1 MTCHHRLCMELFQ
14 FELTLFICILLFSPN
29 LGKEMV
35 DYIADY
41 LENIR
46 DRRVFPDVKPGY
58 MKNLLPE
65 FAPVEGENWDAIF
78 ADVER
83 VIMPGIT
90 HWQSPYMHAYF
101 PALNSFPSLLGDMLA
116 DAINC
121 LGFTWASS
129 PACTELEVIVMNWLG
144 KMIGLP
150 DDFLHLHN
158 KSPGGGVIQTT
169 ASESTLVCL
178 LAGRTRA
185 IQRFHER
192 HPGFQDAEINARLVA
207 YCSDQAHSSVEKAA
221 LIGLVRMRFIEAD
234 DSLAMRG
241 KALREAIEDDIKQG
255 LVPFW
260 VCATLGTTGS
270 CSFDNLEEIGIVC
283 RDFNIWLHVDS
294 AYAGSAFICPE
305 FRTWLRGI
313 ERADS
318 IAFNPSKWLM
328 VHFDATALWIKDST
342 AVHRTFNVEPLYL
355 QHENSGV
362 SIDYM
367 HWQIPLSRRF
377 RALKVFFVLRSFGIK
392 GLQKHI
398 REGVRLAQKFEALV
412 LADHRFEIPAKRH
425 LGMVVFRIKGENEIT
440 ERLLKRLNHRGNLHC
455 IPSSLKGKYVIRF
468 TVTSTNTTVDD
479 IVKDWNEIRRVASMI
494 LDEMNITIS
503 NRNKVYLKD
512 AKEKNEAFG
521 SSLLLSNS
529 PLSPK
534 IVNGS
539 FAAIF
544 DADEF
549 LAKTYAGVR
558 IAHQESPSMRR
569 RVRGILMSGKQFS
582 LDSHMDVVVQSSFDS
597 GTNNSSTEAN
607 GTASPVKK
615 IKNPNPICEDSEEST
630 EDYPTARRSA
640 TPPAY
645 STTKIAAEYLSQH
658 SITSPSTPLP
668 SPRHKT
674 TATQTSQNP
683 YKPLH
688 ATVDAVSDEIAD
700 DLSSDRS
707 ALEKSNAQLVA
718 ATCKLLLANTQPTLA
733 PTSSTAPA
741 SLRTTPSPP
750 PPPPPPASAAAQP
763 NVDNN
768 NSTQQLQ
775 SQARMFIRANTMQEV
790 YHGKRYLEAGLAVAP
805 YNNYFANT
813 IINAGTPSGGATPTT
828 PSSADTPDAE
838 SQWTALFHSFDTAPA
853 VSVRSASAIPAR
865 LTNMESASM
874 RSTSTLPSIDES
886 ASECMSISSASTQAE
901 TCSMPA
907 QLLSK
912 RQNVPRFYS
921 APTGRATAMATTMTP
936 AVAVGSAA
944 ATLASFAANAATLS
958 EDETDA
964 DAWQVA
970 CCGSSEEYSI
980 TSSGVQSRS
989 SSLDLG

>member
-1 MTCHHRLCMELFQ
+1 MDVNEYRRR
-14 FELTLFICILLFSPN
+14 
-29 LGKEMV
+29 GKEMV

-58 MKNLLPE
+58 MRGLLPE
-65 FAPVEGENWDAIF
+65 FAPIEGENWDAIF

-90 HWQSPYMHAYF
+90 HWQSPHMHAYF

-169 ASESTLVCL
+169 ASEATLVCL

-241 KALREAIEDDIKQG
+241 KSLREAIEDDIKQG

-313 ERADS
+313 EKADS

-479 IVKDWNEIRRVASMI
+479 ILKDWNEIRRVASMI

-512 AKEKNEAFG
+512 TKDKSEAFG

-582 LDSHMDVVVQSSFDS
+582 LDSHMDVVVQNSFDS

-607 GTASPVKK
+607 GTTTPVKK
-615 IKNPNPICEDSEEST
+615 NKNPSSICEDSEES
-630 EDYPTARRSA
+630 
-640 TPPAY
+640 
-645 STTKIAAEYLSQH
+645 AEG
-658 SITSPSTPLP
+658 I
-668 SPRHKT
+668 
-674 TATQTSQNP
+674 
-683 YKPLH
+683 
-688 ATVDAVSDEIAD
+688 
-700 DLSSDRS
+700 
-707 ALEKSNAQLVA
+707 
-718 ATCKLLLANTQPTLA
+718 
-733 PTSSTAPA
+733 
-741 SLRTTPSPP
+741 
-750 PPPPPPASAAAQP
+750 
-763 NVDNN
+763 
-768 NSTQQLQ
+768 
-775 SQARMFIRANTMQEV
+775 
-790 YHGKRYLEAGLAVAP
+790 
-805 YNNYFANT
+805 
-813 IINAGTPSGGATPTT
+813 
-828 PSSADTPDAE
+828 PSS
-838 SQWTALFHSFDTAPA
+838 F
-853 VSVRSASAIPAR
+853 
-865 LTNMESASM
+865 
-874 RSTSTLPSIDES
+874 
-886 ASECMSISSASTQAE
+886 
-901 TCSMPA
+901 TC
-907 QLLSK
+907 
-912 RQNVPRFYS
+912 N
-921 APTGRATAMATTMTP
+921 
-936 AVAVGSAA
+936 
-944 ATLASFAANAATLS
+944 
-958 EDETDA
+958 
-964 DAWQVA
+964 
-970 CCGSSEEYSI
+970 
-980 TSSGVQSRS
+980 GV
-989 SSLDLG
+989 

>member
-1 MTCHHRLCMELFQ
+1 MDVNEYRRR
-14 FELTLFICILLFSPN
+14 
-29 LGKEMV
+29 GKEMV

-58 MKNLLPE
+58 MRGLLPE
-65 FAPVEGENWDAIF
+65 FAPIEGENWDAIF

-90 HWQSPYMHAYF
+90 HWQSPHMHAYF

-169 ASESTLVCL
+169 ASEATLVCL

-283 RDFNIWLHVDS
+283 RDFNIWLHVDC

-313 ERADS
+313 EKADS

-425 LGMVVFRIKGENEIT
+425 LGMVVFRIKGDNEIT

-512 AKEKNEAFG
+512 TKDKSEAFG

-597 GTNNSSTEAN
+597 GTNNSSIEAN
-607 GTASPVKK
+607 GSTTPVKK
-615 IKNPNPICEDSEEST
+615 NKNPSSICEDSEESA
-630 EDYPTARRSA
+630 EDYPTVKRTA
-640 TPPAY
+640 TSPNY
-645 STTKIAAEYLSQH
+645 STMKIAAEYLSQN
-658 SITSPSTPLP
+658 SISATTTLA
-668 SPRHKT
+668 SPRRKS
-674 TATQTSQNP
+674 TATQTPQHH

-688 ATVDAVSDEIAD
+688 ATLDEVSDETSE
-700 DLSSDRS
+700 DLLS
-707 ALEKSNAQLVA
+707 EKSVMDTANAQLVA
-718 ATCKLLLANTQPTLA
+718 ASCKLLLANTQPTLA
-733 PTSSTAPA
+733 ATSSTAPA

-750 PPPPPPASAAAQP
+750 LPVPQQQRAGNNNNFTQQMQAISNAASA
-763 NVDNN
+763 
-768 NSTQQLQ
+768 ST
-775 SQARMFIRANTMQEV
+775 RTIMRANTMQEV
-790 YHGKRYLEAGLAVAP
+790 YHGKRYLDTGVAVGPA
-805 YNNYFANT
+805 NNYFSNT
-813 IINAGTPSGGATPTT
+813 IINANTPSGGTTPTT
-828 PSSADTPDAE
+828 PSAETPDAE
-838 SQWTALFHSFDTAPA
+838 SQWSALFHSFDTAPA
-853 VSVRSASAIPAR
+853 PTVRGVSYLSGRLLNMDSVSA
-865 LTNMESASM
+865 

-886 ASECMSISSASTQAE
+886 ASECMSISSTSTPAD
-901 TCSMPA
+901 TFSMPA
-907 QLLSK
+907 QLLSN
-912 RQNVPRFYS
+912 RHNVTRFYS
-921 APTGRATAMATTMTP
+921 APSARPPAPSATMP
-936 AVAVGSAA
+936 S
-944 ATLASFAANAATLS
+944 TLASFSLNAMTLS

-970 CCGSSEEYSI
+970 RCGSSEDYSI
-980 TSSGVQSRS
+980 TSSGAQSRS
-989 SSLDLG
+989 SSLDLV

>member
-1 MTCHHRLCMELFQ
+1 MDVNEYRRR
-14 FELTLFICILLFSPN
+14 
-29 LGKEMV
+29 GKEMV

-58 MKNLLPE
+58 MRPLLPE
-65 FAPVEGENWDAIF
+65 FAPIEGENWDAIF

-90 HWQSPYMHAYF
+90 HWQSPHMHAYF

-169 ASESTLVCL
+169 ASEATLVCL

-185 IQRFHER
+185 IQRFHEH

-377 RALKVFFVLRSFGIK
+377 RALKVFFVLRSYGIK

-468 TVTSTNTTVDD
+468 TVTSTNTTADD

-512 AKEKNEAFG
+512 TKDKSEAFG

-582 LDSHMDVVVQSSFDS
+582 LDSHMDVVVQNSFDS
-597 GTNNSSTEAN
+597 GTNNSSAEGN
-607 GTASPVKK
+607 GTTTPGKK
-615 IKNPNPICEDSEEST
+615 GKNPNSICEDSEEST
-630 EDYPTARRSA
+630 EDYPTVKR
-640 TPPAY
+640 TDTLPAY
-645 STTKIAAEYLSQH
+645 STMKIAAEYLRRNPIS
-658 SITSPSTPLP
+658 TSMNFATPRYK
-668 SPRHKT
+668 S
-674 TATQTSQNP
+674 TATQTSQNH
-683 YKPLH
+683 YQPLH
-688 ATVDAVSDEIAD
+688 ATLNEASDETSE
-700 DLSSDRS
+700 DLLS
-707 ALEKSNAQLVA
+707 EKSVRDTANVQLVA
-718 ATCKLLLANTQPTLA
+718 ASCKLLLANSLPTLGA
-733 PTSSTAPA
+733 TSSTAPA

-750 PPPPPPASAAAQP
+750 LPAPQQQRTGNNNFTQQMQAISNAASA
-763 NVDNN
+763 
-768 NSTQQLQ
+768 STR
-775 SQARMFIRANTMQEV
+775 AIMRANTMQEV
-790 YHGKRYLEAGLAVAP
+790 YHGKRYLDTGLAVGP
-805 YNNYFANT
+805 TNNYFSNT
-813 IINAGTPSGGATPTT
+813 IINASTPSGGATPTT
-828 PSSADTPDAE
+828 PSAETPDAE
-838 SQWTALFHSFDTAPA
+838 SQWSALFHSFDTAPA
-853 VSVRSASAIPAR
+853 PTTRGVSYLSAR
-865 LTNMESASM
+865 LLNMDSLA

-886 ASECMSISSASTQAE
+886 ASECMSISSASTHAD
-901 TCSMPA
+901 TFSMPA
-907 QLLSK
+907 ESLSK
-912 RQNVPRFYS
+912 RHNVTRFYS
-921 APTGRATAMATTMTP
+921 APSARQLTATMT
-936 AVAVGSAA
+936 S
-944 ATLASFAANAATLS
+944 TLASFSLHAATLS

-970 CCGSSEEYSI
+970 RCDSSEDYSI
-980 TSSGVQSRS
+980 ASSDAHSRS
-989 SSLDLG
+989 SSLDLV